1 MQQVCQ
7 WLILIMLSV
16 SLFASLHADFY
27 GRKAR
32 EPYGFVGAIV
42 TLVLIGL
49 FFLVYYKAGALS
61 TIF

>member
-1 MQQVCQ
+1 
-7 WLILIMLSV
+7 MLSV